1 MEGIFFNLKQDLGGV
16 PITRKQMVVMQVAKV
31 EWITIPISVTISDS
45 TAELCLK
52 IIQLW
57 LEADERRRISGGC
70 RNEDGTIEPFMIK
83 YKENDTTASG

>member
-1 MEGIFFNLKQDLGGV
+1 M
-16 PITRKQMVVMQVAKV
+16 AKV
-31 EWITIPISVTISDS
+31 EGITIPVTVSISDS

-52 IIQLW
+52 IIQCW

-70 RNEDGTIEPFMIK
+70 RDADGRIEPFKIK